1 MELEN
6 GESLFKTMILLA
18 NLIQKFYSGFTYLHI
33 EGFDL
38 CIESLTSLTDP
49 LKKSLY
55 IIYNIGTVSYTHL
68 TLPTILLV

>member
-6 GESLFKTMILLA
+6 GESLFKSMILLA
-18 NLIQKFYSGFTYLHI
+18 NLIQKFYSGFTFHT

-55 IIYNIGTVSYTHL
+55 I
-68 TLPTILLV
+68 

>member
-6 GESLFKTMILLA
+6 VENLFKTMILLA
-18 NLIQKFYSGFTYLHI
+18 NLIQKIYSGFTYLQT

-55 IIYNIGTVSYTHL
+55 I
-68 TLPTILLV
+68 